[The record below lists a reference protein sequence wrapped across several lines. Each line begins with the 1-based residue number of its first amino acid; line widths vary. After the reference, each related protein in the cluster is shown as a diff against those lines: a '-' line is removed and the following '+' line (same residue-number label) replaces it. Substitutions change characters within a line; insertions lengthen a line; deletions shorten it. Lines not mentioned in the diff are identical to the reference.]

1 MTRRSCHHQAFA
13 SSHAAKQTEGDVEH
27 KQPVYHA
34 RHFCKEMT
42 TWLPDVHDSIIDVD
56 PVLDLVEL
64 LDAHDIRRQP
74 GNIRPRKMNGSRH
87 R

>member
-1 MTRRSCHHQAFA
+1 
-13 SSHAAKQTEGDVEH
+13 
-27 KQPVYHA
+27 
-34 RHFCKEMT
+34 MT